1 MTPKQ
6 LQALSHL
13 LAGQLRTLIW
23 EAAGNNQPPFRPA
36 NMPNLFINSEEL
48 KNLLEGHL
56 RSMGI
61 VIE

>member
-23 EAAGNNQPPFRPA
+23 ETAGNNQPPFRPA
-36 NMPNLFINSEEL
+36 NLPNLFINSEEL

>member
-6 LQALSHL
+6 LEALSVL
-13 LAGQLRTLIW
+13 LAAQLRTLIW
-23 EAAGNNQPPFRPA
+23 QSAGRNQPPFRPA
-36 NMPNLFINSEEL
+36 NLPNLFIDSDEL
-48 KNLLEGHL
+48 KTLLAGHL